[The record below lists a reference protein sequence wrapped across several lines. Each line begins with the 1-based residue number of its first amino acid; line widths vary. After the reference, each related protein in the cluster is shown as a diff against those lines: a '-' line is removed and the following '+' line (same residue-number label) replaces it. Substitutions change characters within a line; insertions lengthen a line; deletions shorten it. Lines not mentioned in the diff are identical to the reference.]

1 MLKIFIDFDGT
12 ITRKDVGDAM
22 FETFGGERCRDIVQE
37 YRDEKISAAECFRRE
52 CEACGIVDKEKLDSF
67 LDNQEIDSTFAGFV
81 NFCRERSL
89 DMYIV
94 SDGMNYYI
102 DRILKKNGIHN
113 VPYFSNRLEL
123 VPFKGSSRVRFKP
136 TFPFRDEVCDRCACC
151 KRNHMLT
158 MSGDDDVIVYVGE
171 GYSDRCPA
179 RYADIVFAKD
189 DLLKFCRQENI
200 SYLEYRTFAD
210 VQLRLESI
218 LSRKQPDRIRKSRQ
232 AELARRAVFVGG

>member
-1 MLKIFIDFDGT
+1 MDND
-12 ITRKDVGDAM
+12 
-22 FETFGGERCRDIVQE
+22 
-37 YRDEKISAAECFRRE
+37 
-52 CEACGIVDKEKLDSF
+52 KLDLF

-81 NFCRERSL
+81 NFCRERAL

-94 SDGMNYYI
+94 NDGMNYYI
-102 DRILKKNGIHN
+102 DRILKKNGLHN

-123 VPFKGSSRVRFKP
+123 VPLNGSSKVRFKP

-200 SYLEYRTFAD
+200 SYFEYRTFAD

-218 LSRKQPDRIRKSRQ
+218 LSRKQPDRIRKRRQ